1 MEMTLLGRKR
11 NTNASSHEQHMQM
24 LPETEEEFF
33 PADLKAMTMTR
44 ARMAPCMNR
53 WLVQP

>member
-1 MEMTLLGRKR
+1 MIIALRPYADDSMFYVK
-11 NTNASSHEQHMQM
+11 ASQNRGVS
-24 LPETEEEFF
+24 

-53 WLVQP
+53 WLMQP